1 MRPRA
6 FLYIT
11 LLSLGAALYPLT
23 GSVALDLVEYLPVL
37 ALLTIFS
44 FLTQVYEL
52 EILPKWL
59 LSTQIAVGVAAV
71 LIGGHPLAFWV
82 VLLSTLPA
90 EVLLRWDNLQ
100 GGIRRFLAPILFN
113 TAQLLLTVWATGA
126 VYRFVLSLAP
136 ASELLL
142 PAKIAAFFTYV
153 LVNNSLVALM
163 IALDNGAS
171 FSKVLRAA
179 LRNLHLQFATMG
191 VLAMLMAALYQVST
205 VYLALAVV
213 PLALVHYST
222 RNYLRLRRESH
233 LAFKRIAELLAERDE
248 YTGTHSDDVEQLTV
262 KLAEAMGLPDD
273 EVEAITAGAAIHDI
287 GKIAIPDA
295 ILHKLGPLDPGE
307 FETMKQHTIIGA
319 EIIQHLEIYRR
330 VVPIVRHEHEHWDG
344 GGYPDGLAGE
354 RIPIGA
360 RIVAVADVYSAL
372 TTERAYRPPQG
383 KPLKYSR
390 TEATA
395 ILNDMAG
402 TVLDPSIVA
411 LFTRFLDRQEARGH
425 ALP

>member
-1 MRPRA
+1 MRPRVSG
-6 FLYIT
+6 YI
-11 LLSLGAALYPLT
+11 LLLCFGILLFPLT
-23 GSVALDLVEYLPVL
+23 GNVTLHLAEHLPVL

-52 EILPKWL
+52 EILPKWF

-71 LIGGHPLAFWV
+71 LIGGQSLAFWV

-90 EVLLRWDNLQ
+90 ELLLRWDNLEE
-100 GGIRRFLAPILFN
+100 GFRRFVAPILFN
-113 TAQLLLTVWATGA
+113 TAQLLLTVWATAA
-126 VYRFVLSLAP
+126 VYRLVLALAP
-136 ASELLL
+136 ESELLI
-142 PAKIAAFFTYV
+142 PAKIAAFFVYV
-153 LVNNSLVALM
+153 LVNNSLVAVM
-163 IALDNGAS
+163 IALDSGAS
-171 FSKVLRAA
+171 FLKVLRAA
-179 LRNLHLQFATMG
+179 LGNLHLQFATMG

-248 YTGTHSDDVEQLTV
+248 YTGNHSDDVEQLTV
-262 KLAEAMGLPDD
+262 RLAEEMGLPDD

-295 ILHKLGPLDPGE
+295 ILHKLGPLDTEE
-307 FETMKQHTIIGA
+307 FEKMKQHTIIGA
-319 EIIQHLEIYRR
+319 EIIQNLDIYRK

-354 RIPIGA
+354 QIPLGA
-360 RIVAVADVYSAL
+360 RIVAVTDVYSAL

-383 KPLKYSR
+383 KPLKY
-390 TEATA
+390 TPAEAVA
-395 ILNDMAG
+395 ILGEMAG
-402 TVLDPSIVA
+402 TVLDPKIVSLFIRLIERRDA
-411 LFTRFLDRQEARGH
+411 LEP
-425 ALP
+425 ALI